1 MDNKYCATCG
11 LALNESGA
19 KGVDFEVITVSASHR
34 DAAARKTM
42 HKEMREKTLV
52 KALEWVMRGGEP
64 PPEYKTGDRRRPQRA
79 GSIAEPLPSICLPA
93 PVNICSS
100 ATIPGPIWRRI
111 MGMDTLRVCRGCYD
125 ENYKGHPKQL
135 QQA

>member
-1 MDNKYCATCG
+1 LDNKYCATCG

-64 PPEYKTGDRRRPQRA
+64 PPEYKPATVVGRNASMSRNPYLNLFTGAREYLLIRND
-79 GSIAEPLPSICLPA
+79 
-93 PVNICSS
+93 
-100 ATIPGPIWRRI
+100 PGPIWRRI
-111 MGMDTLRVCRGCYD
+111 MGMDTLRVCRACYD

-135 QQA
+135 QQS